1 MQTLLFGFMGTAA
14 LAVSLA
20 VGGADCGE
28 CCTSPRPERRAGSDG
43 CATGPSHLPPLEKAA
58 ASS

>member
-1 MQTLLFGFMGTAA
+1 MQNHLSGFMGTAA

-20 VGGADCGE
+20 LAVPIAANAA
-28 CCTSPRPERRAGSDG
+28 TSPRPERRAGSDG